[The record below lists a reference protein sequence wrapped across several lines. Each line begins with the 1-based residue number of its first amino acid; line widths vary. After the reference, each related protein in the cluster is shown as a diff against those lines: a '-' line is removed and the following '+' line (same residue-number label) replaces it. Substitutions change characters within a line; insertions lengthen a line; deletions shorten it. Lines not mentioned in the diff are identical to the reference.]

1 MSQIQL
7 PLLLLFY
14 SDVSVITVL
23 LLGRSLG
30 QINLS
35 SHAYGTAR
43 WQGDV
48 EENCA
53 VSQHLKMI
61 FFLSLL
67 NGTPCFHPTFGIR

>member
-14 SDVSVITVL
+14 SDASQTAL

-35 SHAYGTAR
+35 SHACGAAR
-43 WQGDV
+43 RQRNV
-48 EENCA
+48 EEKCA
-53 VSQHLKMI
+53 VSQHLKAI
-61 FFLSLL
+61 FFLSLP

>member
-14 SDVSVITVL
+14 SDVSQTVVL
-23 LLGRSLG
+23 FGRSLG

-35 SHAYGTAR
+35 SPAYGAAR
-43 WQGDV
+43 WQGNV